1 VVEKLYKM
9 VKLVSLSFL
18 TEDFYLSEDS
28 LGIDKILERFRDL
41 LDCYLGLSLGV
52 LRRADNSVSTKA
64 DSLNEAV
71 PLINSEQ
78 AT

>member
-1 VVEKLYKM
+1 MVEKLYKM
-9 VKLVSLSFL
+9 VKLVSQSFL

-41 LDCYLGLSLGV
+41 LYCYFGLSLGV
-52 LRRADNSVSTKA
+52 LRRADNSVGTKA
-64 DSLNEAV
+64 DPLNEAV